1 MRIFLL
7 KFDAT
12 RIFVSMRFFSVAVV
26 VMLSLLACS
35 EVFGPNETVSRA
47 YGDYIYASKEGAL
60 ESGWLPRE
68 IPVSAHEIV
77 ESHNVDSN
85 EMWVRFNYENEGVS
99 GFIDGCE
106 VRSNPLFPN
115 ARRTRRNAPWWP
127 ERLMQGKEDE
137 VLVGYTFYWCPRM
150 IHASTELPAQ
160 VAIDHPGRVIWYWV
174 GRQ

>member
-7 KFDAT
+7 ELDAVRICISMKF
-12 RIFVSMRFFSVAVV
+12 FPVAVV
-26 VMLSLLACS
+26 VMLYFSACS
-35 EVFGPNETVSRA
+35 ELFGPNETVSRA

-60 ESGWLPRE
+60 ESGWLPRK
-68 IPVSAHEIV
+68 IPVSSHEII

-85 EMWVRFNYENEGVS
+85 EMWIRFNYRNEGAS
-99 GFIDGCE
+99 GFTDECE
-106 VRSNPLFPN
+106 VRSSPSFPN

-160 VAIDHPGRVIWYWV
+160 VAVDHSDRVIWYWV